1 MDLKVD
7 ENFIKD
13 KIKKRKN
20 NRSQKDYKKDF

>member
-7 ENFIKD
+7 ENFIKE

-20 NRSQKDYKKDF
+20 NRSQKDHKKDF